1 MNSNL
6 DLFKG
11 LLEMMDARGYDTS
24 YYNNLSGIT
33 SENFNNIVI
42 PWMTENPS
50 QIGKFLIEKGKTT
63 PRYMLSSA
71 FTHLTRPNDK
81 CIIYFTEL
89 GASKTVPLSET
100 CIFGELFLQ
109 ERNDPLTGGV
119 TTGIIVSSVKMSP
132 NAQKRLTEFKNVDS
146 NIFLQHFLDIELLY
160 NPTKTVWGSIPEIFT
175 IEESKKFLIEN
186 GLTKNQ
192 LPLTDISKP
201 LCKYYG
207 VRPDQIIKYFR
218 HTFLPNALLD
228 NEIHYRLATERFT

>member
-11 LLEMMDARGYDTS
+11 LLEMMNTRGYDTS
-24 YYNNLSGIT
+24 YYNLSPEIT
-33 SENFNNIVI
+33 SEHFNNVVI
-42 PWMTENPS
+42 PWMTANPS
-50 QIGKFLIEKGKTT
+50 PVGKFLIEKGKIT

-71 FTHLTRPNDK
+71 FNHLTRPNDR
-81 CIIYFTEL
+81 CVIYFTEL

-100 CIFGELFLQ
+100 CIFGELYLQ
-109 ERNDPLTGGV
+109 ERNNPLNGGV

-132 NAQKRLTEFKNVDS
+132 NAQKRLTEFKNVDP
-146 NIFLQHFLDIELLY
+146 NIFLQHFLDIDLLY
-160 NPTKTVWGSIPEIFT
+160 NPTKSIWGSIPDILT
-175 IEESKKFLIEN
+175 LEESKKFLIEN

-207 VRPDQIIKYFR
+207 VRPDQIIKYER
-218 HTFLPNALLD
+218 HTFIPDVPLQ